1 MVCGKFQANHCRS
14 LGGDVESWFFTF
26 CDVAKKKSRRKWAWP
41 IPRDSGASPEHV
53 DIRILN
59 IGCTVWKIEAITR
72 LRQLQRPLQENL
84 GNDFRIPAWPP
95 DLTCLQSMKKSYA
108 RESPQK
114 GGRAQIRKKKEESI
128 LTDTIGPRRPVPLSA
143 ARALIMNHFS
153 SLNTSIN
160 TQCINKSV
168 S

>member
-1 MVCGKFQANHCRS
+1 MVWDKFQANRCRP
-14 LGGDVESWFFTF
+14 LGGDVESRFFAF

-72 LRQLQRPLQENL
+72 LRQLQRPLQANL

-114 GGRAQIRKKKEESI
+114 GGRAQILKNNRYRYNRASPPRSVVGGS
-128 LTDTIGPRRPVPLSA
+128 GP
-143 ARALIMNHFS
+143 N
-153 SLNTSIN
+153 
-160 TQCINKSV
+160 
-168 S
+168 